1 MQLQKVSALCDSV
14 GIIALYYV
22 LFPVL
27 SVFINLRSE
36 ECVCSYYR
44 LVSAHKQKIKLNYM
58 KLAPE
63 TDGYRLTTDNLLTV
77 VNPNFKQLY
86 GTRPNTYFISL
97 SL

>member
-1 MQLQKVSALCDSV
+1 
-14 GIIALYYV
+14 
-22 LFPVL
+22 
-27 SVFINLRSE
+27 
-36 ECVCSYYR
+36 
-44 LVSAHKQKIKLNYM
+44 M